1 MNILGLIPA
10 RGGSKSIPQ
19 KNITPLAGRPL
30 IAYSIQA
37 ALESTTLNRVV
48 VSTDDDEIRDVS
60 RKLGAEVPFMRPESI
75 SGDEAPAQ
83 SVIKHAVGYLERCD
97 NWKVDYV
104 VYLQPTSPFRNSH
117 HIDQGVRLIEESGAH
132 TLVSVVAV
140 PHRFSPDSLMV
151 LNADRTLSAGAG
163 EQVLRRQDKQCLY
176 ARNGPAVLILKRECV
191 ADDKLYTR
199 RTVGMVMDWLSSID
213 IDSPDDLAVAERLMH
228 QPDPG

>member
-1 MNILGLIPA
+1 
-10 RGGSKSIPQ
+10 
-19 KNITPLAGRPL
+19 LAGRPL

-37 ALESTTLNRVV
+37 ALESSTLNRVV
-48 VSTDDDEIRDVS
+48 VSTDDDEIGDVS
-60 RKLGAEVPFMRPESI
+60 RGLGAEVPFLRPGSL
-75 SGDEAPAQ
+75 SGDEAPAR
-83 SVIKHAVGYLERCD
+83 SVIKHAVDYLERCD

-117 HIDQGVRLIEESGAH
+117 HIDQGMRLIEECGAH

-140 PHRFSPDSLMV
+140 PHRFSPGSLMAM
-151 LNADRTLSAGAG
+151 NADRTLSAGEG
-163 EQVLRRQDKQCLY
+163 EQVLRRQDKQRLY

-191 ADDKLYTR
+191 ADDKLYRR

-213 IDSPDDLAVAERLMH
+213 IDSSDDLAVAERLMH